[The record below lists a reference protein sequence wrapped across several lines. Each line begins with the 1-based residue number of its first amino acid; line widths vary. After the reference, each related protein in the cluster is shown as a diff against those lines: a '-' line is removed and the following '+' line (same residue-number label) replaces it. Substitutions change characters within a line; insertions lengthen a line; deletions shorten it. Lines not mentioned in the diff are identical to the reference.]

1 MLSIQPVEKFFLS
14 FTFLS
19 LAFMQP
25 VLAQEK
31 LLKTITVTGQGIE
44 RIPTTVANVQLGVEI
59 EGKNAPQIQEEVAK
73 RSTFLIELLKSSNV
87 QKLQTSGIQLRPNYS
102 YENNQRQLI
111 GYVATNIV
119 SFESPI
125 EKVGRLLDD
134 TVKIGATRIDNVN
147 LTATETAITT
157 AQKQALIKAS
167 LDAQQQGEVVL
178 NALNLTAKEI
188 ITINV
193 NGANVPNPI
202 PIPREIMADKLASSS
217 PSSTPVVAGEQ
228 TVSASVTLQIRY

>member
-1 MLSIQPVEKFFLS
+1 MLSIKPVEKFFLS

-25 VLAQEK
+25 VLAQEQI
-31 LLKTITVTGQGIE
+31 LKTITVTGQGIE
-44 RIPTTVANVQLGVEI
+44 RIPATVANVQLGVEI

-73 RSTFLIELLKSSNV
+73 RSTSLIELLKSSNV

-202 PIPREIMADKLASSS
+202 PREIMADKLASSS

>member
-19 LAFMQP
+19 LGFMQP
-25 VLAQEK
+25 VLAQEQ

-44 RIPTTVANVQLGVEI
+44 RIPATVANVQLGVEI

-73 RSTFLIELLKSSNV
+73 RSTSLIELLKSSNV

-167 LDAQQQGEVVL
+167 LDAQQQGDVVL

-202 PIPREIMADKLASSS
+202 PREIMADKLASSA
-217 PSSTPVVAGEQ
+217 PSSTAVVAGEQ